1 MKKQFLF
8 FVLAFAFAILLL
20 TSAVKA
26 DSWNLTEQP
35 SINSMSVLI
44 EGNSVF
50 QGDCVQVPGLTF
62 WNCNTEQLAVAALER
77 GNEMPIKVVF
87 VPGEDLSNVQIKVW
101 ISGYH
106 DDIEVKTSQFDV
118 FAGNVYTKTLNMQ
131 LPNDLDALDT
141 YTLHVKITQKRTL
154 TGIESADIDTIV
166 QRTANQIKILN
177 AEVFGTMPIIAGNTV
192 YVDVVVKNIGN
203 HEVDDIFVK
212 AFVRELGISRTV
224 YLGDLASED
233 DCSSG
238 CDKEDSQLARIALT
252 IPENTK
258 SGIYLLEIEA
268 FGNSLSDKV
277 VKTIYVEKGQ
287 TTDST
292 GTGSQDTTTAAGF
305 ELSAY
310 NAKSNVEAGKGTA
323 FSVMVS
329 NPTTSTITLTLA
341 ALGTEEWASNQ
352 VNPSV
357 ITLAPGESKTATV
370 YLVVKENA
378 VNGDHIF
385 TIKATSGA
393 NSKTINLTASVEG
406 SKATWDMKTILMIA
420 GIVLALIIVVLLIVL
435 LTKKKNAKVEESYY

>member
-8 FVLAFAFAILLL
+8 FVLAFALLFL
-20 TSAVKA
+20 TGAVRA

-44 EGNSVF
+44 EGNSIF
-50 QGDCVQVPGLTF
+50 QGECVQVPGLDF
-62 WNCNTEQLAVAALER
+62 WNCNTEQLAIAALER

-87 VPGEDLSNVQIKVW
+87 IPGADLSEVQIRAW

-118 FAGNVYTKTLNMQ
+118 FAGNVYTRTLNMQ

-141 YTLHVKITQKRTL
+141 YSLHVKITQKRTL
-154 TGIESADIDTIV
+154 TGIESADLDTLV

-177 AEVFGTMPIIAGNTV
+177 AEVFGTIPMTAGNTV

-203 HEVDDIFVK
+203 HEVDDVFVK
-212 AFVRELGISRTV
+212 ASIKELGVSRTV
-224 YLGDLASED
+224 YIGDLSSED

-238 CDKEDSQLARIALT
+238 CDEEDSQSARIALT
-252 IPENTK
+252 IPENAK
-258 SGIYLLEIEA
+258 SGVYLLEVEA
-268 FGNSLSDKV
+268 FGDSISDKV
-277 VKTIYVEKGQ
+277 VKTIYVEKTQ
-287 TTDST
+287 VTDST
-292 GTGSQDTTTAAGF
+292 STGSQGTTTAAGF

-310 NAKSNVEAGKGTA
+310 NAKSTVEAGKGTA

-341 ALGTEEWASNQ
+341 ALGTEEWASSQ
-352 VNPSV
+352 INPSV

-370 YLVVKENA
+370 YIVVKENA
-378 VNGDHIF
+378 VSGDHIF
-385 TIKATSGA
+385 TVKATSGA
-393 NSKTINLTASVEG
+393 NSKTVNLTAAVEG
-406 SKATWDMKTILMIA
+406 SKATLDMKTILMIA

-435 LTKKKNAKVEESYY
+435 LTKKKNAKLEETYY